1 MDEMFGGEEMQE
13 ILHDFLVETEE
24 LLDSIDQQ
32 LIELEESPEC
42 PELLN
47 SIFRSLHTIKG
58 ASGFLGLNQ
67 LVEVAHIGENLLDK
81 LRQGSLNMTPA
92 RMDALLSGSDMLRL
106 LATHIKEKDG
116 VEEDTSAV
124 LEVLRLAESG
134 EDASEETACSP
145 AESPDTT
152 ASSEESSSEESSP
165 ETGLKSDEE
174 NPGSQAVEVQTVE
187 STGSKPEAPR
197 EAQVKNKAQA
207 PAKKAPVKIK
217 EESETIRVDTE
228 RLDSVMNM
236 VGELVLGRNRLMRL
250 VSHLIERYEGDD
262 IVAALNENATHLNL
276 ITTDLQLSVM
286 KTRMQPIAKV
296 FGKFPRMVRD
306 LAKDKGK
313 EITLE
318 LVGQDTE
325 LDKTVI
331 EEIGDPLVHLVRN
344 AVDHGVEMPDDREKA
359 GKDRKGTVTLSA
371 FHKGN
376 NICVSIE
383 DDGKGIDVEVLKK
396 KALEKNLLSADEI
409 DRMTDKELFNIIF
422 MPGFSTAAAI
432 TDTSGRGV
440 GMDVVKTNISRL
452 NGSIDIESKLG
463 GGSRMNLSL
472 PLTLAIIQA
481 LMIGVGDEEYA
492 LPLSSVV
499 EILKVD
505 TREIN
510 TVEGRE
516 ALYFRDKVYPLLRL
530 SKIVDARDSSE
541 LAESAIEV
549 ESVAGAEMTAQEA
562 DVSELTAGE
571 CSDEMQTDEN
581 TTYVVLMA
589 HGEKV
594 FGLLV
599 EKLLGQEEVVIK
611 SMGSYLSNIKGVSG
625 ATITGDGR
633 VVLIIDVVG
642 LFSRLALK
650 NSEA

>member
-1 MDEMFGGEEMQE
+1 
-13 ILHDFLVETEE
+13 
-24 LLDSIDQQ
+24 
-32 LIELEESPEC
+32 
-42 PELLN
+42 
-47 SIFRSLHTIKG
+47 
-58 ASGFLGLNQ
+58 
-67 LVEVAHIGENLLDK
+67 
-81 LRQGSLNMTPA
+81 
-92 RMDALLSGSDMLRL
+92 
-106 LATHIKEKDG
+106 
-116 VEEDTSAV
+116 
-124 LEVLRLAESG
+124 
-134 EDASEETACSP
+134 
-145 AESPDTT
+145 
-152 ASSEESSSEESSP
+152 
-165 ETGLKSDEE
+165 
-174 NPGSQAVEVQTVE
+174 
-187 STGSKPEAPR
+187 
-197 EAQVKNKAQA
+197 
-207 PAKKAPVKIK
+207 
-217 EESETIRVDTE
+217 
-228 RLDSVMNM
+228 
-236 VGELVLGRNRLMRL
+236 
-250 VSHLIERYEGDD
+250 
-262 IVAALNENATHLNL
+262 
-276 ITTDLQLSVM
+276 
-286 KTRMQPIAKV
+286 
-296 FGKFPRMVRD
+296 
-306 LAKDKGK
+306 
-313 EITLE
+313 
-318 LVGQDTE
+318 
-325 LDKTVI
+325 
-331 EEIGDPLVHLVRN
+331 
-344 AVDHGVEMPDDREKA
+344 
-359 GKDRKGTVTLSA
+359 
-371 FHKGN
+371 
-376 NICVSIE
+376 
-383 DDGKGIDVEVLKK
+383 
-396 KALEKNLLSADEI
+396 
-409 DRMTDKELFNIIF
+409 
-422 MPGFSTAAAI
+422 
-432 TDTSGRGV
+432 
-440 GMDVVKTNISRL
+440 
-452 NGSIDIESKLG
+452 
-463 GGSRMNLSL
+463 MNLSL